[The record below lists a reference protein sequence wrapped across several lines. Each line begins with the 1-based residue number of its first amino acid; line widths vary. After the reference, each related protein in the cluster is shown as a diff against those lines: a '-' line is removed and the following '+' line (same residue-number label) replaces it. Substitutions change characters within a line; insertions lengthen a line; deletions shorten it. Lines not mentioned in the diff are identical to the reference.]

1 MPVSLI
7 GNNSFFLTI
16 FYLSKTENP
25 AQNVIPYQKIKTLN
39 LTLLN
44 RLFKLDNKIKK
55 GGMKDG

>member
-1 MPVSLI
+1 MPVLLI

-25 AQNVIPYQKIKTLN
+25 VQIVIPYQKIKTLN

-44 RLFKLDNKIKK
+44 RLSKLDNKIKK
-55 GGMKDG
+55 GE